1 MYGNIEKSAFHK
13 GAYVGYAPLS
23 GAWHIAKIGNGW
35 MARNKTK
42 RDPLGY
48 VIRRT
53 LREVSYEL
61 RTR

>member
-1 MYGNIEKSAFHK
+1 MYGNIEKSAFYR
-13 GAYVGYAPLS
+13 GMYVGYAPIS
-23 GAWHIAKIGNGW
+23 GAWRIVKLGKDWVATNQ
-35 MARNKTK
+35 TK